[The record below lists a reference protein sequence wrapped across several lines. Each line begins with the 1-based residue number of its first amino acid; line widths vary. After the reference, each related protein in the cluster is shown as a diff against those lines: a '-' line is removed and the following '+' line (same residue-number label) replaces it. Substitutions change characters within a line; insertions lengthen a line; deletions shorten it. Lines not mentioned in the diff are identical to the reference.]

1 MNGAGLNGRPRRR
14 RRRKEFAARCE
25 RGRGWRLPA
34 RPGEHRGKDRRAS
47 LPRGAVVGRR
57 QGRLRPAGRA
67 MAVGEGEVTRYITR
81 QLPRS
86 GTPRAAQAARGRP
99 AVPGPAHPPQPRLRQ
114 SAPGPQPGRSAAPPG
129 DACPVPPLPHPAA
142 GPGVAHL
149 PRCPGP
155 PCPGTAACSASQ
167 APAPLRPPHSALAG
181 GPKEGR
187 GKESHC
193 RAAAHARPTL
203 TAAGPARV
211 KRRLPPLPFSGE
223 RARRSSAP
231 PRPSPSTAG
240 ALPGS
245 SLSPSLPAS
254 TCPALTPGEP
264 LSPPR
269 LALTPRAAYVPS
281 APCPG
286 RPPHR
291 GRGASELR
299 WCQPR
304 LAPPSRHRLLRA
316 APPRHVTVSLAGAE
330 RSAALARAALAR
342 PPHRAA
348 CRATP
353 QPARLSLGSRRV
365 SCLCR
370 RRAAPVPR
378 WTPHS
383 GRRQVWGPT
392 ML

>member
-34 RPGEHRGKDRRAS
+34 RPSEHRGKDRRAS

-57 QGRLRPAGRA
+57 QGRLCPAGRA

-99 AVPGPAHPPQPRLRQ
+99 AVPGPAHPPQPRLRP
-114 SAPGPQPGRSAAPPG
+114 SALGPQPGRSAAPPG

-155 PCPGTAACSASQ
+155 PCPGTTACSASR
-167 APAPLRPPHSALAG
+167 APAPLLPPHSALAR

-211 KRRLPPLPFSGE
+211 KRRLPPLPFSGG
-223 RARRSSAP
+223 RAPRSSAP
-231 PRPSPSTAG
+231 P
-240 ALPGS
+240 LPLHGRRAPW
-245 SLSPSLPAS
+245 LLLLPLPA
-254 TCPALTPGEP
+254 CVDLPRAHAWRAPVPAPTRTH
-264 LSPPR
+264 PPR
-269 LALTPRAAYVPS
+269 GVRAGS

-304 LAPPSRHRLLRA
+304 P
-316 APPRHVTVSLAGAE
+316 APPR
-330 RSAALARAALAR
+330 
-342 PPHRAA
+342 PPATA
-348 CRATP
+348 CRG
-353 QPARLSLGSRRV
+353 QRLRG
-365 SCLCR
+365 
-370 RRAAPVPR
+370 
-378 WTPHS
+378 T
-383 GRRQVWGPT
+383 
-392 ML
+392 